1 MEVYM
6 SIKIWNEGMTLIEV
20 AVVVCII
27 SLICALA
34 GPSVIGFMP
43 RLRLSSQVSAL
54 QNDIQRAR
62 IKSISL
68 NTIYRIRFFLYSYPN
83 VDKYRGYF
91 YNSTTK
97 TWTSDAEM
105 FDKKINKNV
114 DIAYIRN
121 AVFSSGIYSMY
132 FLSDGTCITN
142 DIFFSNTIG
151 QKKRIEI
158 LRNTGFINIYDSW

>member
-1 MEVYM
+1 MEVCM
-6 SIKIWNEGMTLIEV
+6 SKKIWNEGVTLIEV

-27 SLICALA
+27 GLVGALA
-34 GPSVIGFMP
+34 VPSVIGFMP

-68 NTIYRIRFFLYSYPN
+68 NTIYRIRFFLYSYPTT
-83 VDKYRGYF
+83 DKYRGYF

-97 TWTSDAEM
+97 SWTSDVEM
-105 FDKKINKNV
+105 FDKPINRSV
-114 DIAYIRN
+114 DLAYIGS
-121 AVFSSGIYSMY
+121 AGFSSGIYSMY
-132 FLSDGTCITN
+132 FLADGTCITRDLYFN
-142 DIFFSNTIG
+142 NTVG

-158 LRNTGFINIYDSW
+158 LNNTGFMKIHDNW